1 MVNYNEHATTVDP
14 WESNTYL
21 RLVTVRK
28 CSHITALIL
37 IPPLAAAR
45 LQRWAL
51 QLSARF
57 SFITQRLTQMLMCY
71 HIFHFSIQT
80 IRNNQKLTFLL
91 FDRLKLYPSHQHNSN
106 MWQDVTPLWAKCTL
120 CKASSGNT
128 KTILEQLNRTDLA
141 RWLWHV
147 GHKIRDTCQATR
159 AGPTRVTWSLPWNIE
174 NQNIGEKS
182 CVVARYT
189 LKIEEMTK
197 SCERCQA
204 VRNSP
209 PAAPLHPWSWSSHLW
224 QRIHLNFAGPFVAEC
239 FFYCGWSF
247 KVGWSYREYHC
258 SSYHYRVKKAIGHLQ
273 FARTSSYW

>member
-28 CSHITALIL
+28 CSHTTALIL

-57 SFITQRLTQMLMCY
+57 SFIPQRLTQMLMCY

-120 CKASSGNT
+120 CKASSGTLKPYWNSWTEQTLEDDCVMWGIRLEIPAKLQEQVLQELHGVYLGISKT
-128 KTILEQLNRTDLA
+128 KTLA
-141 RWLWHV
+141 RSHV
-147 GHKIRDTCQATR
+147 WWPG
-159 AGPTRVTWSLPWNIE
+159 
-174 NQNIGEKS
+174 
-182 CVVARYT
+182 
-189 LKIEEMTK
+189 
-197 SCERCQA
+197 
-204 VRNSP
+204 
-209 PAAPLHPWSWSSHLW
+209 
-224 QRIHLNFAGPFVAEC
+224 IH
-239 FFYCGWSF
+239 S
-247 KVGWSYREYHC
+247 K
-258 SSYHYRVKKAIGHLQ
+258 
-273 FARTSSYW
+273 